1 MEPTA
6 SDYFGA
12 LVREYDSLIRR
23 AVPRYDELLE
33 RLAFYLPPLPIGR
46 RRVLELGCG
55 TGNYSLRLARH
66 GHEHWPDLELTL
78 VDASPQML
86 EVTRTRLAEAGRGDG
101 KAGEAA
107 GARCKDTF
115 LEARFEELDLPAG
128 SIDLVT
134 SCISVHHVAD
144 KRALFARLARL
155 LAPGGEI
162 LIGDQMRG
170 GTERTHAL
178 NWQRWLAFCRQH
190 SSDAESISLIDHAY
204 AHDHYESVAAHFR
217 ALEGAGYRDVDCLWR
232 NWMWGVVSARV
243 ADGSDGSVGAA
254 GAGFST

>member
-33 RLAFYLPPLPIGR
+33 RIAFYLPPLPPSPTVG

-55 TGNYSLRLARH
+55 TGNYSLLLARE
-66 GHEHWPDLELTL
+66 GARRWPDLKLTL
-78 VDASPQML
+78 VDASSQML
-86 EVTRTRLAEAGRGDG
+86 DVTRARLAEAGRTGD
-101 KAGEAA
+101 AFV
-107 GARCKDTF
+107 C
-115 LEARFEELDLPAG
+115 ARFEELDFAPG
-128 SIDLVT
+128 SFDLVT
-134 SCISVHHVAD
+134 SCISVHHVKD
-144 KRALFARLARL
+144 KRALFTRLAQL
-155 LAPGGEI
+155 LAPGGEV

-170 GTERTHAL
+170 GTERAHAL
-178 NWQRWLAFCRQH
+178 NWQRWLAFCRAH
-190 SSDAESISLIDHAY
+190 CSEAEAISLIDHAY

-217 ALEGAGYRDVDCLWR
+217 ALEGAGYLDVDCVWR

-243 ADGSDGSVGAA
+243 PSEAG
-254 GAGFST
+254 GAGFSS

>member
-33 RLAFYLPPLPIGR
+33 RLVFYLPPLGAGR

-55 TGNYSLRLARH
+55 TGNYSLLLAEH
-66 GHEHWPDLELTL
+66 GRRRWPDLKLTL
-78 VDASPQML
+78 VDAASQML
-86 EVTRTRLAEAGRGDG
+86 EGTRARLAEVGRRDD
-101 KAGEAA
+101 AFV
-107 GARCKDTF
+107 C
-115 LEARFEELDLPAG
+115 ARFEELDFEPG
-128 SIDLVT
+128 SFDLVT

-144 KRALFARLARL
+144 KRALFTRLARL
-155 LAPGGEI
+155 LAPGGEL

-170 GTERTHAL
+170 GTERAHAL
-178 NWQRWLAFCRQH
+178 NWQRWLAFCRAH
-190 SSDAESISLIDHAY
+190 CSDAEAISLIDHAY

-217 ALEGAGYRDVDCLWR
+217 ALEGAGYVDVDCVWR
-232 NWMWGVVSARV
+232 NWMWGIVAAVS
-243 ADGSDGSVGAA
+243 
-254 GAGFST
+254 STSRP